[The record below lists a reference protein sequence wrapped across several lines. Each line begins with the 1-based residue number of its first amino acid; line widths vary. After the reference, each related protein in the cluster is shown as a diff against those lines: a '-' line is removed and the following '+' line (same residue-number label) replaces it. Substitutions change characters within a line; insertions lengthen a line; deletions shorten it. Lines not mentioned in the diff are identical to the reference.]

1 MKNGCDNS
9 NVLYVELFFIF
20 TMHKAMQNI
29 KFVLYFDCWCTMN
42 LCTLLNVGYS
52 YEFRTQNLL
61 IDFAWY
67 HFNTFRIMA
76 VLKVET
82 DIITNIAWSPK
93 GKACDIRNY
102 VYQEFQNWCYR

>member
-42 LCTLLNVGYS
+42 LCTLLNVGHS

-61 IDFAWY
+61 IDFA
-67 HFNTFRIMA
+67 
-76 VLKVET
+76 
-82 DIITNIAWSPK
+82 
-93 GKACDIRNY
+93 
-102 VYQEFQNWCYR
+102 